1 MEEDE
6 RRERTKRESLGRPP
20 VEEPEAAT
28 PAVAVKK
35 KKELG
40 GEKNQ
45 RLSHPRER
53 RRSREAQGLRRPGAG
68 AAQDKDLDAA
78 PNLLP
83 LPCAAHFCLTVASR
97 KAG

>member
-1 MEEDE
+1 
-6 RRERTKRESLGRPP
+6 
-20 VEEPEAAT
+20 V
-28 PAVAVKK
+28 

-40 GEKNQ
+40 GEKNR
-45 RLSHPRER
+45 RLPRPRER